1 MIFEMPD
8 LTSGAFW
15 AALGKI
21 TVADIILSGD
31 NAVIIAMA
39 CRNLPDR
46 YRRPAILGGA
56 TGAIVLRILFVF
68 MITWLLHVPYL
79 KLVGG
84 ALLLWI
90 GVKLLNED
98 EGGGDG
104 EVKGAANFWGA
115 VWTIMVADA
124 VMSLDNALAI
134 AAAANNDGV
143 LIMLGLLISIPI
155 IIFGST
161 FLTGILRRYPMLVL
175 LGGALLGW
183 IGGEVMA
190 TDGKPPTADVAPPG
204 TIAAWLE
211 QRIPHAEYVC
221 AAAGA
226 IFVVV
231 VGLLLS
237 RRRKPAEIIDLAQS
251 DVAQS
256 EDVAR
261 STVAEKKD

>member
-21 TVADIILSGD
+21 TIADIILSGD

-39 CRNLPDR
+39 CRNLPDQH
-46 YRRPAILGGA
+46 RRLAILGGA
-56 TGAIVLRILFVF
+56 TGAITLRILFVF
-68 MITWLLHVPYL
+68 LITYLLSVPYL

-90 GVKLLNED
+90 GVKLLNE
-98 EGGGDG
+98 EEAHGDDG
-104 EVKGAANFWGA
+104 VKSSASLWGA
-115 VWTIMVADA
+115 VWTIMIADA

-143 LIMLGLLISIPI
+143 LIMLGLVISIPI

-161 FLTGILRRYPMLVL
+161 FLTAVLRRYPVLVIF
-175 LGGALLGW
+175 GGALLGW

-190 TDGKPPTADVAPPG
+190 TDGKPPSAEVAPPG

-211 QRIPHAEYVC
+211 ARIPHAEYVC

-226 IFVVV
+226 LFV
-231 VGLLLS
+231 VGLGLWLA
-237 RRRKPAEIIDLAQS
+237 RRRKPEPAVDLVERIELVQG
-251 DVAQS
+251 
-256 EDVAR
+256 
-261 STVAEKKD
+261 TNPAEKKD